1 RLRHL
6 GHAACGLPL
15 REPRAARRERRAF
28 LLGGEAAVA
37 RRAAGDE
44 RDDAARRRRRGGIVL
59 RDPPLT
65 SRIGGVGD
73 RAARRAVR
81 AAVFHLYPALSTRRG
96 RQRPTPTA
104 TAGGL
109 GGGLRARDARE
120 VDRHDAAAAPR
131 RP

>member
-1 RLRHL
+1 MPTPSLFDEML
-6 GHAACGLPL
+6 TATGVTAV
-15 REPRAARRERRAF
+15 AARARSR
-28 LLGGEAAVA
+28 LAAVVGRGSCA
-37 RRAAGDE
+37 GRDAAG
-44 RDDAARRRRRGGIVL
+44 RRRGRGGIVL

-81 AAVFHLYPALSTRRG
+81 AAVFHLHPALSPRRG

-120 VDRHDAAAAPR
+120 VERHDAAATPH